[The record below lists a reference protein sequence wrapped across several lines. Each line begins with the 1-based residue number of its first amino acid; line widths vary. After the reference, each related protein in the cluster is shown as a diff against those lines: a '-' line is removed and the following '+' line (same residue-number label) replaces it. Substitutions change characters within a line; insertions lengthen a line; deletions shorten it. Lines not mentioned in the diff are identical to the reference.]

1 MSSAPHEAGSPRAGR
16 GVAAAWLQGAKA
28 DPVVAAGAAPD
39 APQAALDA
47 ARARLAQAPIPLPE
61 NRELRVHLRELR
73 LAGRVEPAD
82 AEKILR
88 LAGRLSVAEQ
98 RAIGETLLLAELSGG
113 VHPEAVPRLAAHLAD
128 ERLARSSN
136 QRGAR
141 LASAMFGT
149 LGVASGGLTA
159 AATTVLAGLSFGMD
173 PLRTTAIGLIA
184 LFGVVSTIGCSGHA
198 ASRAIDIGDY
208 GVDD

>member
-1 MSSAPHEAGSPRAGR
+1 MSTTPHETSPPRAER
-16 GVAAAWLQGAKA
+16 GVAATWLRGTRP
-28 DPVVAAGAAPD
+28 DPAVEAGAAVD
-39 APQAALDA
+39 APDA
-47 ARARLAQAPIPLPE
+47 ARAAARSGLAETPIALPE
-61 NRELRVHLRELR
+61 NRELRVHLRALR

-88 LAGRLSVAEQ
+88 LAGRLSLAEQ
-98 RAIGETLLLAELSGG
+98 RAIGETLLLAELAGG
-113 VHPEAVPRLAAHLAD
+113 IHPEAVPPLTAHLAD
-128 ERLARSSN
+128 ERLARDSSR
-136 QRGAR
+136 RGAR

-208 GVDD
+208 GVGD